1 MVTPVYAAL
10 FALLLV
16 ILSFRVLLMRRKLG
30 VGVGNGDN
38 IKLERAIGAHAN
50 FTEYVPIA
58 LLLLFFLESGGATV
72 ITLNVLCA
80 ILLLGRIIH
89 AYGVSQV
96 DENYRFRVLGM
107 VMTLG
112 VIISSSLR
120 LLTG

>member
-112 VIISSSLR
+112 VIISTSLR